1 MSLGGVGQFFHLREG
16 KTQYYRKPFE
26 LWTLQSIPQVGFF
39 LFVHTTT
46 FYFGVGWL
54 KVQTLPHFEQNEALQ
69 RPLVKRVSTVKTDHV
84 GALRLVKR
92 EERIVRP

>member
-1 MSLGGVGQFFHLREG
+1 M
-16 KTQYYRKPFE
+16 
-26 LWTLQSIPQVGFF
+26 
-39 LFVHTTT
+39 HTTT

-84 GALRLVKR
+84 GALGLVKR
-92 EERIVRP
+92 EERIARPQKCRLRMRTTLYNVLDTQNMCS